1 VQIPSR
7 CDVVVIGG
15 GPAGSMASGMLAKA
29 GFEVVLLEKARH
41 PRPTVGESLL
51 PHFWNHVDM
60 LGVTAEV
67 EAARFVE
74 KAGAMVLWG
83 SSLRRSSFKDFGHTR
98 MPLHV
103 DRDCF
108 DKILLDG
115 SARLGVSVFERV
127 QATRVELGGSENKRV
142 FYKCL
147 DEDGEG
153 SIEASF
159 VVDASGQSALIAKQ
173 EHFRIFDEDLRFSAA
188 WGYYTGGEYLDFE
201 SEIRPISQLYTHPP
215 VTVVAALGDWGWAWH
230 IPLRETTSVGIILT
244 PERWKEIGAG
254 APGMEAK
261 FLRAVE
267 ASPIVGKLVGNA
279 QFIEGSASFI
289 RDYAYK
295 PERLA
300 VDGCYLVG
308 DAAAFVDPINSAG
321 VTFGMYAGIL
331 AAWSIEM
338 SMKKRERSARYQEI
352 FERQYLERLRLF
364 RLLAVPADRTYG
376 DEDMQAALK
385 SLRAFSDEEK
395 LLALTTSFLTNR
407 SERIVSLFEQLDL
420 KAELRYGE
428 FPIPERLR

>member
-1 VQIPSR
+1 
-7 CDVVVIGG
+7 
-15 GPAGSMASGMLAKA
+15 
-29 GFEVVLLEKARH
+29 
-41 PRPTVGESLL
+41 
-51 PHFWNHVDM
+51 
-60 LGVTAEV
+60 
-67 EAARFVE
+67 
-74 KAGAMVLWG
+74 
-83 SSLRRSSFKDFGHTR
+83 
-98 MPLHV
+98 
-103 DRDCF
+103 
-108 DKILLDG
+108 
-115 SARLGVSVFERV
+115 
-127 QATRVELGGSENKRV
+127 
-142 FYKCL
+142 
-147 DEDGEG
+147 
-153 SIEASF
+153 
-159 VVDASGQSALIAKQ
+159 
-173 EHFRIFDEDLRFSAA
+173 
-188 WGYYTGGEYLDFE
+188 
-201 SEIRPISQLYTHPP
+201 

-267 ASPIVGKLVGNA
+267 ASPLVGKLVGNS

-295 PERLA
+295 PVRLA

-364 RLLAVPADRTYG
+364 RLLAVPADRAYG
-376 DEDMQAALK
+376 EEDMQAALK